1 MSLTCDKVTNQNLSF
16 LNYWYRKIFLFGRC
30 TFNRYSVI
38 MQFANLDAGDQLCR
52 RCTHKSYRTSKRLN
66 ISPEKSQILFVT
78 LLSQMRDVCS

>member
-1 MSLTCDKVTNQNLSF
+1 
-16 LNYWYRKIFLFGRC
+16 
-30 TFNRYSVI
+30 